1 MSVINTNIQ
10 SLQARD
16 ALGVNNRSLTEAM
29 QRLATGKRIN
39 SAADDAAGLAISNR
53 MTSQI
58 RGLNQAV
65 RNANDAISVAQTAE
79 SSTQEITNMLQRMR
93 ELAIQSA
100 NDTNSSADRDSLQA
114 EMSELID
121 AVDDI
126 ASNTKFNDMTILQ
139 GSASDLGT
147 AGAVTFQIGAVS
159 GQTITL
165 NLQSMAT
172 SASSLAIASLD
183 ISTLS
188 GASSALASLDTAIAT
203 IDDFRSDLGA
213 KINAFTHAMDNL
225 TTVSQNTSAAR
236 SRILD
241 ADYAS
246 ETMELARTQIIQNA
260 ATAMLSQANQQPRNV
275 LMLLQ

>member
-65 RNANDAISVAQTAE
+65 RNANDAVSVAQTAE

-100 NDTNSSADRDSLQA
+100 NDTNSSADRDSLQS
-114 EMSELID
+114 EMSELIA

-159 GQTITL
+159 GQTMTL

>member
-65 RNANDAISVAQTAE
+65 RNANDAVSVAQTAE

-100 NDTNSSADRDSLQA
+100 NDTNSSADRDSLQS
-114 EMSELID
+114 EMSELIA

>member
-10 SLQARD
+10 SLQAKD
-16 ALGVNNRSLTEAM
+16 ALAVNNRSLTDAM
-29 QRLATGKRIN
+29 QKLATGKRIN
-39 SAADDAAGLAISNR
+39 SAADDAAGLAIANR

-79 SSTQEITNMLQRMR
+79 GSTQEITNMLQRMR

-100 NDTNSSADRDSLQA
+100 NDTNSSADRTSLQA

-139 GSASDLGT
+139 GSASELGS
-147 AGAVTFQIGAVS
+147 AGTVTFQVGGES

-165 NLQSMAT
+165 DLQSMAT
-172 SASSLAIASLD
+172 SASSLAIVDLD

-188 GASSALASLDTAIAT
+188 GASSALSTLDTAIAT
-203 IDDFRSDLGA
+203 IDEFRSDLGA
-213 KINAFTHAMDNL
+213 KINALTYAIDNL
-225 TTVSQNTSAAR
+225 TTVSQTTSAAR

-241 ADYAS
+241 TDYAT

-275 LMLLQ
+275 LALLQ